1 MKKKNLVCVSALC
14 ALMSFSFVSCDD
26 DNEPSLNIPNV
37 SVTNVSFTDENP
49 EALKV
54 SGTLNWTAPSS
65 VDNVTKYVIYGSSDG
80 TAKDMK
86 IAEVEVGTHSY
97 AITDVVNIGY
107 LLVIAANAEGESSVY
122 ASVRVIDFV
131 KDSSFMALYFLN
143 SGNMGNNNS
152 SLYMYDIEK
161 DEVVPDYFLAQN
173 GRGLGDTAHD
183 MIVYGDKMYIA
194 VYGEST
200 IEVTD
205 LKAKSIK
212 QVKTEGQ
219 PRYMVSEGGKVYI
232 SYYNGY
238 VARLDTASL
247 EVEAKVKVGRN
258 PEQLAVSSN
267 KLFVSNSG
275 GMDYS
280 TEVGYDKTVSVVDL
294 STFTEIKK
302 LDVVLNPTRIQA
314 DEQGNVYLVSMGSYE
329 DGKLFL
335 FYAQWGM
342 SSPAFLTFD
351 TKSQS
356 AGTSFIT
363 DGTSIQSPYSI
374 SAVGGNVYVAESDY
388 KNNGDIYCF
397 GGDGKLFKKFEAGLN
412 PMKVV
417 LAQKD
422 NI

>member
-1 MKKKNLVCVSALC
+1 
-14 ALMSFSFVSCDD
+14 
-26 DNEPSLNIPNV
+26 
-37 SVTNVSFTDENP
+37 
-49 EALKV
+49 
-54 SGTLNWTAPSS
+54 
-65 VDNVTKYVIYGSSDG
+65 
-80 TAKDMK
+80 
-86 IAEVEVGTHSY
+86 
-97 AITDVVNIGY
+97 
-107 LLVIAANAEGESSVY
+107 
-122 ASVRVIDFV
+122 
-131 KDSSFMALYFLN
+131 
-143 SGNMGNNNS
+143 
-152 SLYMYDIEK
+152 
-161 DEVVPDYFLAQN
+161 
-173 GRGLGDTAHD
+173 
-183 MIVYGDKMYIA
+183 
-194 VYGEST
+194 
-200 IEVTD
+200 
-205 LKAKSIK
+205 
-212 QVKTEGQ
+212 
-219 PRYMVSEGGKVYI
+219 
-232 SYYNGY
+232 
-238 VARLDTASL
+238 
-247 EVEAKVKVGRN
+247 
-258 PEQLAVSSN
+258 
-267 KLFVSNSG
+267 
-275 GMDYS
+275 MDYN

-314 DEQGNVYLVSMGSYE
+314 DEQGNVYVVSMGNYADIPNTVQKINTETYEVTSLTNCPNATEMAYE

>member
-1 MKKKNLVCVSALC
+1 
-14 ALMSFSFVSCDD
+14 
-26 DNEPSLNIPNV
+26 
-37 SVTNVSFTDENP
+37 
-49 EALKV
+49 
-54 SGTLNWTAPSS
+54 
-65 VDNVTKYVIYGSSDG
+65 
-80 TAKDMK
+80 
-86 IAEVEVGTHSY
+86 
-97 AITDVVNIGY
+97 
-107 LLVIAANAEGESSVY
+107 
-122 ASVRVIDFV
+122 
-131 KDSSFMALYFLN
+131 
-143 SGNMGNNNS
+143 
-152 SLYMYDIEK
+152 
-161 DEVVPDYFLAQN
+161 
-173 GRGLGDTAHD
+173 

-314 DEQGNVYLVSMGSYE
+314 DEQGNVYVVSMGNYADIPNTIQKINTETYEVTSLTNCPNATEMAYE

-342 SSPAFLTFD
+342 SSPAF
-351 TKSQS
+351 
-356 AGTSFIT
+356 
-363 DGTSIQSPYSI
+363 
-374 SAVGGNVYVAESDY
+374 
-388 KNNGDIYCF
+388 
-397 GGDGKLFKKFEAGLN
+397 
-412 PMKVV
+412 
-417 LAQKD
+417 
-422 NI
+422 